1 MRTKLLFLFIS
12 SFLFGQNSD
21 LFNNNWYISQIVMNG
36 QTVTTPSMAYPVTP
50 SVFGQNI
57 SDYSFAS
64 KYFNTAGVNIT
75 FSTTASSFTKNGGAC
90 TLADYWGVNLAAV
103 QEYDQK
109 NCDFYV
115 GSFLPAGNV
124 PNGTVFNYEIVNN
137 GASKTLIITNST
149 NGNKIFYN
157 NAFLATKENTIKKT
171 FKLYPNPSTDLVI
184 IENVEKNLK
193 LKINDLSG
201 KILFETLTSDKTQ
214 KIDISSFPTGQYI
227 LSIESFRSE
236 IFIKK

>member
-12 SFLFGQNSD
+12 LSLVGQNAE
-21 LFNNNWYISQIVMNG
+21 LFNNNWYISQITLNG
-36 QTVTTPSMAYPVTP
+36 QTSTSPTMSQGLPT
-50 SVFGQNI
+50 SVFLQSTTGYIFNSQ
-57 SDYSFAS
+57 
-64 KYFNTAGVNIT
+64 YFNIAGVNII
-75 FSTTASSFTKNGGAC
+75 FSQTQNSFTKIDGGC
-90 TLADYWGVNLAAV
+90 TFADYNGSNWQAA

-115 GSFLPAGNV
+115 GSFLPAGSV
-124 PNGTVFNYEIVNN
+124 PNGTIFNYEIVNN

-157 NAFLATKENTIKKT
+157 NAFLATKENAIKKT
-171 FKLYPNPSTDLVI
+171 FKLYPNPSTDFVI

-201 KILFETLTSDKTQ
+201 KILFETLTSDKTL
-214 KIDISSFPTGQYI
+214 KVDVSNFATGQYI
-227 LSIESFRSE
+227 LSIENFKPE
-236 IFIKK
+236 FFIKK

>member
-1 MRTKLLFLFIS
+1 
-12 SFLFGQNSD
+12 
-21 LFNNNWYISQIVMNG
+21 MNG

-64 KYFNTAGVNIT
+64 KYFNTAGVNII

-157 NAFLATKENTIKKT
+157 NAFLGTKENIIKKT

-236 IFIKK
+236 TFIKK

>member
-1 MRTKLLFLFIS
+1 
-12 SFLFGQNSD
+12 
-21 LFNNNWYISQIVMNG
+21 MNG

-115 GSFLPAGNV
+115 GSFLPVGNV

-157 NAFLATKENTIKKT
+157 NAFLATKENIIKKT

-201 KILFETLTSDKTQ
+201 KILFETLTSDKNQ

>member
-1 MRTKLLFLFIS
+1 MRTKLFFLFIS

-21 LFNNNWYISQIVMNG
+21 LFNNNWYISQITLNG
-36 QTVTTPSMAYPVTP
+36 QTTTSPTMSQGLPI
-50 SVFGQNI
+50 SVFLQSTTGYIFNSQ
-57 SDYSFAS
+57 
-64 KYFNTAGVNIT
+64 YFNIAGVNII
-75 FSTTASSFTKNGGAC
+75 FSQTQNSFTKIDGGC
-90 TLADYWGVNLAAV
+90 TFADYHGSNWQAA

-157 NAFLATKENTIKKT
+157 NAFLGTKENIIKKT

>member
-1 MRTKLLFLFIS
+1 MRTKLFFLFIS
-12 SFLFGQNSD
+12 CSLFGQNAE
-21 LFNNNWYISQIVMNG
+21 LFNNNWYISQITING
-36 QTVTTPSMAYPVTP
+36 QTTTSPTMSQGLQA
-50 SVFGQNI
+50 SEFIQNT
-57 SDYSFAS
+57 SGYTFNS
-64 KYFNTAGVNIT
+64 KYFNTAGVNVI
-75 FSTTASSFTKNGGAC
+75 FSQTQNSFTKTDGGC
-90 TLADYWGVNLAAV
+90 TFVDYGGTNWQAA

-109 NCDFYV
+109 NCNFYV

-149 NGNKIFYN
+149 TGNKVFYN
-157 NAFLATKENTIKKT
+157 NAFLGTKENAIKKT
-171 FKLYPNPSTDLVI
+171 FKLYPNPTTDFVI

-214 KIDISSFPTGQYI
+214 KIDVSSFATGQYI
-227 LSIESFRSE
+227 LSIENFKPE